1 MNGTHPIELITTF
14 IALFLA
20 AIAGA
25 LFARKLKLPLLLGYI
40 VCGVLVGVSVGQY
53 LDQSFISVLSEI
65 GITLLLFTL
74 GLEFSGTKVRRS
86 FSQIFWASIVQILV
100 TMLLFFFFF
109 LFLGFSYLSSVFF
122 AVAAALSSTAVV
134 VKLLSEKGEIETEHG
149 QVLTG
154 WLLLQDISVLPLMIV
169 LPALISLNTSVSM
182 SLGAIAVTLGVSIL
196 KSISVIVIMFVF
208 GKKVVPKILD
218 SVSDLA
224 SREVF
229 LLVVV
234 FIVFLTSLA
243 TYAVGLSAAIG
254 AFIGG
259 MLLADTSQ
267 NHAIFSEI
275 RPLRDLFAT
284 VFFVSL
290 GMMLP
295 MGALLGHAKHLLIL
309 IPSVIVFKLVLSY
322 GLCRFLGFHRKT
334 AFIVGLGLSQM
345 SEFGFIIASEGVRR
359 GVLSGGDSVLL
370 TALTFGTIVFSSPLL
385 ASSSS
390 LYYRLSKKLKYLIP
404 TFFTEKNDGNM
415 ADEGLALRDHVV
427 ICGYGRVGKYI
438 GRSLEMAHIPFVVV
452 EYSHTIVKHLREK
465 GMTVVYGDPA
475 EKDILDY
482 AQVDLARAV
491 VIAIPDRHTQEMVIS
506 LSQTLNKDIKIICRT
521 HHEEDQARLK
531 TLGVQTIIQ
540 PEFEGALT
548 IVSKLLSEFG
558 VSAEEI
564 TGKIIRLKIE
574 HGLG

>member
-1 MNGTHPIELITTF
+1 MNGTHPVELIGTF
-14 IALFLA
+14 VALFSA
-20 AIAGA
+20 AIVGA
-25 LFARKLKLPLLLGYI
+25 LFSRKLKLPLLLGYI
-40 VCGVLVGVSVGQY
+40 VFGVLVGVSVGKY
-53 LDQSFISVLSEI
+53 LDQSFISILSEI
-65 GITLLLFTL
+65 GVTLLLFTL
-74 GLEFSGTKVRRS
+74 GLEFSGTKIRRS

-109 LFLGFSYLSSVFF
+109 LFLGFSYLASVFF
-122 AVAAALSSTAVV
+122 AVATALSSTAVV

-154 WLLLQDISVLPLMIV
+154 WLLLQDISVLPVMIV
-169 LPALISLNTSVSM
+169 LPALISLESSVGM
-182 SLGAIAVTLGVSIL
+182 SFGFIVTTLGISIL
-196 KSISVIVIMFVF
+196 KSVCVILFMLVF
-208 GKKVVPKILD
+208 GKKVLPKILD
-218 SVSDLA
+218 SVSGLA

-259 MLLADTSQ
+259 MLLSDTSQ

-322 GLCRFLGFHRKT
+322 GLCRFLGFHKKT

-345 SEFGFIIASEGVRR
+345 SEFGFIIAAEGVRR
-359 GVLSGGDSVLL
+359 GVLSGSDSVLL
-370 TALTFGTIVFSSPLL
+370 TALTFGTIVLTSPLL

-390 LYYRLSKKLKYLIP
+390 LYYMLSKKLKVLIP
-404 TFFTEKNDGNM
+404 TIFTEKNDGNM
-415 ADEGLALRDHVV
+415 VDEGLSLRDHVV

-452 EYSHTIVKHLREK
+452 EYNHTIVKHLREK

-475 EKDILDY
+475 EKDVLDF
-482 AQVDLARAV
+482 AQVDFARAV

-506 LSQTLNKDIKIICRT
+506 LSQTLNKNIKIICRT

-540 PEFEGALT
+540 PEFEGSLT
-548 IVSKLLSEFG
+548 IVSKLLTEFG
-558 VSAEEI
+558 VSPEEI

-574 HGLG
+574 HG